1 MLPWIKFVI
10 CSIALVYCGYKLS
23 YLGDVISEKTH
34 ITKTIMGFVLLAIAT
49 SAPEFITSSASI
61 LVVKSPD
68 LAAGDIFGSI
78 LINLGI
84 ISILDLV
91 EGKGPIMLKV
101 QTQHILYAA
110 WTVILLSF
118 ICFSML
124 LNIFKGVG
132 FVLFGMGLDSFILI
146 VLFVIALFTI
156 FNMEKNNKGN
166 VSNNQKIYQDIELK
180 TSVLKF
186 LFYFFIIIG
195 LGIWLSK
202 IGKEIVIF
210 MGWSDAL
217 VGTFFLGIVTSFP
230 ELIVSISALRFNI
243 NMAVANILGSC
254 FFDIMIVPL
263 CDAFFR
269 GGAFLSHISIENLF
283 TVILSIIL
291 LNIIIVGLICRSR
304 RSFLKLGWD
313 AIAIIVTLAGG
324 GLIIAL
330 ALR

>member
-78 LINLGI
+78 LIDLGI

-156 FNMEKNNKGN
+156 FSMEKNNKGN
-166 VSNNQKIYQDIELK
+166 VSNSQKIYQDIELK

-217 VGTFFLGIVTSFP
+217 VGTFFLGVVTSFP

-269 GGAFLSHISIENLF
+269 EGAFLSHISIENLF

-291 LNIIIVGLICRSR
+291 FNIIIVGIICRSR

>member
-78 LINLGI
+78 LIDLGI

-156 FNMEKNNKGN
+156 FSMEKNSKGN
-166 VSNNQKIYQDIELK
+166 VSNNQKIYQDIDLK

-217 VGTFFLGIVTSFP
+217 VGTFFLSIVTSFP

-254 FFDIMIVPL
+254 FFDTMIVPL

-269 GGAFLSHISIENLF
+269 GGAFLSHISIGNLF

-313 AIAIIVTLAGG
+313 AIAMIIALAGG